1 MTLPD
6 PSLETEPGGQRDQLQ
21 DRLPPTERNQDP
33 ERTAVSHGLTT
44 DVSRPLTSEER
55 EAAERD
61 IPRGERVYAP
71 ASERV
76 PKAPVPGHRDFVE
89 HPDESTPER
98 RAAPSMPGGRQSMA
112 WSQASST
119 RVGLAIGGG
128 WTVVAAVAIGT
139 WLILRWRREQNRPIN
154 RVRRQA
160 RRATSEIRHRL
171 AAADEMQPGL
181 SGGSLA
187 ALVPLGLV
195 VWRRMSTARRYDGT
209 LQRVAEPITE
219 TDWQHRLLAL
229 RERWTPRRLELE
241 RFSITRH

>member
-98 RAAPSMPGGRQSMA
+98 RASTSMPGG
-112 WSQASST
+112 
-119 RVGLAIGGG
+119 
-128 WTVVAAVAIGT
+128 AIGT

-171 AAADEMQPGL
+171 AAADEMQRGL

-241 RFSITRH
+241 KFSITRH